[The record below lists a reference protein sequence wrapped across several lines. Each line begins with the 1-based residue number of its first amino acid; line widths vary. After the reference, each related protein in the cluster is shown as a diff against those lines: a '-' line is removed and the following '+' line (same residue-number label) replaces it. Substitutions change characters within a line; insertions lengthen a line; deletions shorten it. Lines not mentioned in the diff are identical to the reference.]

1 MRMNNPEINYAIAMP
16 DIESYHLQTN
26 KIPKLVFEK
35 LNFYFLFINK
45 DGIENTYHFEMNI
58 NFYH

>member
-35 LNFYFLFINK
+35 LNLYFFI
-45 DGIENTYHFEMNI
+45 Y
-58 NFYH
+58 